1 MDGEHPGARV
11 ELVGRVFERNDYAF
25 AVPDLSPL
33 RVTINRA
40 LLELE
45 EANFFA
51 ELDRRWFEAQR

>member
-1 MDGEHPGARV
+1 
-11 ELVGRVFERNDYAF
+11 
-25 AVPDLSPL
+25 L

-51 ELDRRWFEAQR
+51 ELDRRWFDPQR